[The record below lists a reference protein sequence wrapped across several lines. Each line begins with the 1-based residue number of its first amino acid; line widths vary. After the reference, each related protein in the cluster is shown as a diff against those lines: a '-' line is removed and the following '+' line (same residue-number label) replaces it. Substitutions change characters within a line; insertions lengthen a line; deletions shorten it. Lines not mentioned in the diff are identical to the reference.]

1 MVSKNLIQFENTGL
15 LRLVGLVGLTFSVLV
30 LALVERSASR
40 EILLSV
46 SAGAALLFAAIYFLG
61 VMVVAD
67 SGASRILPRF
77 P

>member
-1 MVSKNLIQFENTGL
+1 MIERETAGV
-15 LRLVGLVGLTFSVLV
+15 LRLVGLVGLTISVLV

-40 EILLSV
+40 KILLSV

-61 VMVVAD
+61 VMAVAD